1 MINKGILIDRQFD
14 AELFADNLRLLRE
27 GKGLTQAELGSLCGI
42 SENAIRNYELGRC
55 FPKITTLNALADAL
69 DVSVG
74 SICIYLFDND
84 LELQAGLRQICQVYG
99 LGLAYLGEQREDVA
113 FDCLVVEGHQA
124 ALPLIHF
131 DNMIAAIFA
140 SVISAL
146 SSVPSSHLNVS
157 FPSMIFILAPFGSFL
172 CTTLSPFGRF
182 PAILLDPFASERS
195 LHEMLD
201 SESQGQCQHDQDGK
215 VLRIV
220 QDALGKVHHEV
231 HLRAA

>member
-69 DVSVG
+69 DVSV
-74 SICIYLFDND
+74 
-84 LELQAGLRQICQVYG
+84 
-99 LGLAYLGEQREDVA
+99 
-113 FDCLVVEGHQA
+113 
-124 ALPLIHF
+124 

-201 SESQGQCQHDQDGK
+201 SES
-215 VLRIV
+215 
-220 QDALGKVHHEV
+220 
-231 HLRAA
+231 